1 VRIAAPSRLAPAA
14 PLLLLGLALVGS
26 CGRGGE
32 RSGPPPPLIEI
43 EAPRGV
49 VPAVPEAFRWAPVP
63 GAASYRVTVV
73 DADTV
78 WPLILGTATEPRLS
92 MPESRRGAIRPG
104 RIHEWTVDA
113 LDADGAVI
121 GSGTVRFWLGAVTA
135 GPVAAGATAA
145 APAPGVTAFPAPGA
159 AAGFPAAPLPAL
171 ALERPDGGA
180 LDPLAP
186 GGGRAAS
193 ATVFFFVRTDCP
205 IANRYAPEMR
215 RLAEAYAPRG
225 VAFFVV
231 YVDASET
238 AEAIGRHL
246 AEYGLPPAALRDP
259 RHALVAATGAR
270 VTPTAAVVAADRR
283 LVYRGRIDDRYPG
296 YGKALREP
304 SERDLVAALDALL
317 GGRPVPRRETE
328 AIGCLIGDVAP

>member
-1 VRIAAPSRLAPAA
+1 MRIAAPPRLAPAA
-14 PLLLLGLALVGS
+14 PLLLLGLALAAG

-43 EAPRGV
+43 EAPKGE

-63 GAASYRVTVV
+63 GAASYRVTVG

-78 WPLILGTATEPRLS
+78 WPLFLGTAAEPRLA

-113 LDADGAVI
+113 LDAGGAVI
-121 GSGTVRFWLGAVTA
+121 GSGTVRFW
-135 GPVAAGATAA
+135 VAAGAAAAAA
-145 APAPGVTAFPAPGA
+145 APGLAEPPAPGP
-159 AAGFPAAPLPAL
+159 AAGFPAVPLPAL
-171 ALERPDGGA
+171 SLERPDGSA
-180 LDPLAP
+180 VDPLAA
-186 GGGRAAS
+186 GAGRAAS

-231 YVDASET
+231 YVDPGET

-246 AEYGLPPAALRDP
+246 ADYGLPPAALRDP

-270 VTPTAAVVAADRR
+270 VTPTAVVVAADRR

-317 GGRPVPRRETE
+317 DGRPVPRRETE